1 MGVLY
6 EDSLASG
13 FGKEQTK
20 GIEKREA
27 KNEVHKD
34 F

>member
-1 MGVLY
+1 VKKIAY
-6 EDSLASG
+6 SG
-13 FGKEQTK
+13 FGEEQTK